1 MGELLLPG
9 SFDEALGGLVGGLA
23 AGRVMR
29 VVNFHATPRYREAQ
43 YRRQF
48 EAYARL
54 FAPITPETF
63 DSAFDGTWTD
73 GRPGLMPV
81 LFEGFRDNRD
91 VMLPILE
98 EFGFKGWFFVP
109 SEFPGVPEAEQRAY
123 AAAHVLRLPDRDE
136 YPGARVA
143 MTWDEAREVAG
154 RGHGFACHSRS
165 HFDLRPDTPDAV
177 LRDEIVR
184 AAAEFREG
192 LGRPV
197 EIFCWLRG
205 AEAGVN
211 PRADAM
217 LREAGFR
224 YLFSNFKVQRL
235 AGAVRPGA

>member
-1 MGELLLPG
+1 MGKLLLPG
-9 SFDEALGGLVGGLA
+9 SFDEALGKLVGGLA
-23 AGRVMR
+23 AGRVLR

-43 YRRQF
+43 YRRQM

-54 FAPITPETF
+54 FAPIAPDNF
-63 DSAFDGTWTD
+63 DSAFDGTWAD
-73 GRPGLMPV
+73 PRPGLMPV
-81 LFEGFRDNRD
+81 LFEGFRDNLD

-109 SEFPGVPEAEQRAY
+109 SQFPGIPEAEQRAY
-123 AAAHVLRLPDRDE
+123 AEAHVLHLPARDE
-136 YPGARVA
+136 YAGQRVA
-143 MTWDEAREVAG
+143 MTWGEAKDIAA

-165 HFDLRPDTPDAV
+165 HFSLTPDTPDEV
-177 LRDEIVR
+177 LRDEILT
-184 AAAEFREG
+184 AATEFREG

-197 EIFCWLRG
+197 EIFCWLHG
-205 AEAGVN
+205 AEVGVN

-235 AGAVRPGA
+235 VRP

>member
-9 SFDEALGGLVGGLA
+9 SFDEAIDDLLRGLS
-23 AGRVMR
+23 AGRMLR
-29 VVNFHATPRYREAQ
+29 VVNFHATPSWRREE

-48 EAYARL
+48 DIYARL

-63 DSAFDGTWTD
+63 DQAFDGSWAES
-73 GRPGLMPV
+73 RPGLMPV
-81 LFEGFRDNRD
+81 LFEGFRDNVD

-109 SEFPGVPEAEQRAY
+109 SAFPSVGAEVQRGYAEA
-123 AAAHVLRLPDRDE
+123 HKLHLPRRDE
-136 YPGARVA
+136 YPGERVV
-143 MTWDEAREVAG
+143 MTWDEARAIAG

-165 HFDLRPDTPDAV
+165 HFDLRTDTPDHV
-177 LRDEIVR
+177 LWDEIHT
-184 AAAEFREG
+184 AAAEMRAG
-192 LGRPV
+192 LGAPA
-197 EIFCWLRG
+197 EIFCWLHG

-224 YLFSNFKVQRL
+224 YLVSNFKVQRL
-235 AGAVRPGA
+235 A